1 VNALSAGQ
9 SIADRY
15 QLNRCIAV
23 GGMGEVWEATDI
35 RLGRIVAIKV
45 LRPELSDDEDFLHRF
60 RVEART
66 VASLDHSG
74 IAAVHD
80 YGEDDGPAGGGRTA
94 YLVMELIRG
103 EPLSTLVAR
112 GPIPA
117 AETMRIVEQTARALQ
132 AAHERGFVHRDV
144 KPGNIL
150 IRTDG
155 EVKLTDFG
163 IAKAADAVPV
173 TRSGMVMGTAH
184 YIAPEQASGAEAAPT
199 GDVYSLGIV
208 GYECLTGY
216 RPFRADNALAVAMM
230 QVSDEPPPLP
240 DTVPLSVRQL
250 IEKVLIKDP
259 ALRYATGGEFAEA
272 VSAVRR
278 GEAVPTPSG
287 VAQRSRSMPVEDL
300 PSTPS
305 APPPIEPGVTA
316 EPTPMAEP
324 SVVDVGPATPV
335 PQPRSWPVRRD
346 PIPPRVT
353 TTEPLRIQP
362 RARPDRTLMLI
373 LFVLLTVAAVV
384 VGFFVVRGI
393 VGGGTEEPLGGLG
406 FDTVRQSDEP
416 PSGALRGT
424 VAGWEDTP
432 IGWLAT
438 RRTVRRDDRAQVG
451 PVSELASKPWIQRPG
466 EADRALRGSGL
477 SPSIRPPALTSP
489 GRHPIGQRGPA

>member
-1 VNALSAGQ
+1 MNTLSAGQ

-35 RLGRIVAIKV
+35 RLGRMVAVKV

-60 RVEART
+60 RIEART

-94 YLVMELIRG
+94 YLVMELVRG
-103 EPLSTLVAR
+103 APLATLVAR

-117 AETMRIVEQTARALQ
+117 AETLRIVEQAARALQ
-132 AAHERGFVHRDV
+132 AAHDRGFVHRDV

-150 IRTDG
+150 IRADG

-163 IAKAADAVPV
+163 IAKAANAAPV

-184 YIAPEQASGAEAAPT
+184 YIAPEQASGAEAGPA

-208 GYECLTGY
+208 GYECLTGH
-216 RPFRADNALAVAMM
+216 RPFRADSALAVAMM

-250 IEKVLIKDP
+250 IEMVLVKDP
-259 ALRYATGGEFAEA
+259 GQRYATGGEFAEA

-278 GEAVPTPSG
+278 GEVAPAPAG
-287 VAQRSRSMPVEDL
+287 VAEQSRTVPVADL
-300 PSTPS
+300 PGTPS
-305 APPPIEPGVTA
+305 AEPGTAPGTTA
-316 EPTPMAEP
+316 EPTPTAE
-324 SVVDVGPATPV
+324 STVMDVRPTPPV
-335 PQPRSWPVRRD
+335 PRPRPRPVPHD
-346 PIPPRVT
+346 PIPQRVS
-353 TTEPLRIQP
+353 TTEPLRVQP
-362 RARPDRTLMLI
+362 QARPGRTLMLI

-384 VGFFVVRGI
+384 IGFFVVRGI
-393 VGGGTEEPLGGLG
+393 VRGGTEGLLAGPG
-406 FDTVRQSDEP
+406 FDVGSQPGRPT
-416 PSGALRGT
+416 SGALRGT
-424 VAGWEDTP
+424 VASWED
-432 IGWLAT
+432 A
-438 RRTVRRDDRAQVG
+438 
-451 PVSELASKPWIQRPG
+451 LASWTATDEP
-466 EADRALRGSGL
+466 RGVM
-477 SPSIRPPALTSP
+477 
-489 GRHPIGQRGPA
+489 IGIGSVR